1 MTVVHVK
8 DGEVST
14 QDSVAISREP
24 TGRELRDGYLHDI
37 RNVTLGLVHAR
48 GDAIYAGPL
57 ELLRFGPPSV
67 TRSGV
72 EWPIEGGITTR
83 VPGGTFRIEAAR
95 GRLTASVDGYRPRL
109 PLAIYGLS
117 QLPIHQLLI
126 RLYLLRVRGREP
138 APGVTAVPE
147 DRSRAAAVDIAFC
160 LTLAGLAGLT
170 GRRRRLPM
178 LLGMAAAYH
187 IACWS
192 TSGRTLGGL
201 VMRQRVVAVD
211 GSRPTVMQ
219 SAFRLLALPL
229 AWVARRPIHDELAG
243 TDVIV
248 LEGP

>member
-24 TGRELRDGYLHDI
+24 TGRELRDGYLHLI

-48 GDAIYAGPL
+48 GDAIYVGPL
-57 ELLRFGPPSV
+57 ELLRFGPPTV

-83 VPGGTFRIEAAR
+83 APGGTFRIEAAH
-95 GRLTASVDGYRPRL
+95 GRVTASVDGYRPRL
-109 PLAIYGLS
+109 PLPIYGLS

-138 APGVTAVPE
+138 APGVIAPSQ
-147 DRSRAAAVDIAFC
+147 DRLRAAAVDVAFC
-160 LTLAGLAGLT
+160 LTLAGLT
-170 GRRRRLPM
+170 GRRRRMPV
-178 LLGMAAAYH
+178 LLGIAAAYH

-201 VMRQRVVAVD
+201 VMRQQVVAID
-211 GSRPTVMQ
+211 GSRATVMQ
-219 SAFRLLALPL
+219 AAFRFLTLPL
-229 AWVARRPIHDELAG
+229 AWVTRRPIHDDLAG
-243 TDVIV
+243 TEVIA
-248 LEGP
+248 PSSP